1 MRSFAETA
9 EARIMEAAIP
19 SIQKL
24 CEGRWDRLE
33 YQDRV
38 SEACRIFLED
48 MRTMPL
54 NTGHFLEEFR
64 ADLEVKMGELNRRA
78 PSPRFDHCSLD
89 AVFSSKTGE
98 TFEGYCLIPSTPT
111 DFTRSE
117 VDEFLLSL
125 SPLARRILTLRMRG
139 HEPSEM
145 AEMFGISISQIDHEM
160 EEIRRLYSL
169 RNEE

>member
-1 MRSFAETA
+1 MGSFADTA

-19 SIQKL
+19 SIQRL
-24 CEGRWDRLE
+24 CEGRWDKLE

-48 MRTMPL
+48 LRTMPL

-89 AVFSSKTGE
+89 AAFSCKTGE
-98 TFEGYCLIPSTPT
+98 TFDGYCLIPSTPT
-111 DFTRSE
+111 DFTGSE
-117 VDEFLLSL
+117 VDEFLVSL
-125 SPLARRILTLRMRG
+125 PSGARNILTLRMKG

-145 AEMFGISISQIDHEM
+145 AEIFGTSISQIDQEM
-160 EEIRRLYSL
+160 EEIRRLYNL
-169 RNEE
+169 WNEE